1 MAKRYEIFKKS
12 LLDAGTKNI
21 AITSSLILARRR
33 RARPRSL
40 VGARCTLEVPEVFVQ
55 VLLGRRGVDTPGRL
69 DIALDEEVEVVGV
82 EKPTASPRL
91 LGSVSVELVTA
102 VVADSCGVVS
112 DPDLSQTTAVLAS
125 LSCHRSSRPPRSSRL
140 VFATSPL
147 SVYNFDLSK
156 LSEDR
161 GLFGL
166 DPHELAPKSSPN
178 VCDHSTTTFRKVL
191 LYEL

>member
-1 MAKRYEIFKKS
+1 

-69 DIALDEEVEVVGV
+69 DIALDEEVEV
-82 EKPTASPRL
+82 R
-91 LGSVSVELVTA
+91 
-102 VVADSCGVVS
+102 VA
-112 DPDLSQTTAVLAS
+112 A
-125 LSCHRSSRPPRSSRL
+125 
-140 VFATSPL
+140 

-178 VCDHSTTTFRKVL
+178 VCDVL
-191 LYEL
+191 PSGRYYCMSYEHRASNRGPLSFCTNTKY